1 MVSIYFQLSNI
12 TVRVIRDK
20 RTKGQKNL
28 MLDPGH
34 SIVCNIEEDE
44 EEVAK
49 EAQKKWLVI

>member
-20 RTKGQKNL
+20 RTKYL

-49 EAQKKWLVI
+49 EAQKEWLVS

>member
-28 MLDPGH
+28 MLDPEH

-49 EAQKKWLVI
+49 EAQKKWLVS